1 MMALMLGEKKSRQ
14 SWKLYQKWGVVEALL
29 GSGMG
34 VTQYCEHR
42 KASGCRRRS
51 LGPGG

>member
-1 MMALMLGEKKSRQ
+1 MLGEKKSRQ

-42 KASGCRRRS
+42 KASGETLDFQRVDDI
-51 LGPGG
+51 